1 MGRGALA
8 ICSMDGAGVVA
19 LAVAADACRHWKQ
32 TYCVAGVVVRR
43 TCFAA
48 RWRCSLGAMVGG
60 DVYVSSVVLRQLI
73 GVLAAREE
81 QVNASQL
88 VVLLLVCALHWLAG
102 SEVARK
108 MGQSRSGTPAFA
120 SSRRNLPCNSSH
132 QGAPPRR

>member
-1 MGRGALA
+1 MEGWREMGRGALV

-48 RWRCSLGAMVGG
+48 RWRCSLGAMVDGG
-60 DVYVSSVVLRQLI
+60 SVCVVNGIATMNACVCSKRRANQCFPI
-73 GVLAAREE
+73 RWCCCAMRSPLAG
-81 QVNASQL
+81 
-88 VVLLLVCALHWLAG
+88 G

-108 MGQSRSGTPAFA
+108 MGQSR
-120 SSRRNLPCNSSH
+120 
-132 QGAPPRR
+132 